1 MCPVEKNKGKKR
13 GRKSKFEENVKP
25 HLDKI
30 REWKK
35 TGATD
40 KQICQMLDI
49 SKTSYYEYLQKYPE
63 FTEANKKGTT
73 EFCFTLRGELAKLA
87 TKHSLETKK
96 QYIKVDQETGNKTQ
110 YTEITTRE
118 VDADPAAINLLL
130 KNLDKEN
137 WANDPQNLSLK
148 QQELELRKA
157 IAKSQ
162 NFDLELEEDNK

>member
-1 MCPVEKNKGKKR
+1 MSDKLKKKR
-13 GRKSKFEENVKP
+13 GRKSKYNDHVLP
-25 HLDKI
+25 YLDKI

-35 TGATD
+35 VGATD
-40 KQICQMLDI
+40 KKIQEVLGI
-49 SKTSYYEYLQKYPE
+49 SKTVFYEYLDKYPE
-63 FTEANKKGTT
+63 FKNARKKGVA
-73 EFCFTLRGELAKLA
+73 EFCLDLRGELAKLA
-87 TKHSLETKK
+87 TKHTLETKK

-130 KNLDKEN
+130 KNLDKDD

-162 NFDLELEEDNK
+162 NFDLEFDDEKK

>member
-1 MCPVEKNKGKKR
+1 MAEKEKKKR
-13 GRKSKFEENVKP
+13 GRKCKYESNVKP
-25 HLDKI
+25 YLEKI

-35 TGATD
+35 VGATD
-40 KQICQMLDI
+40 KQIMEVLDI
-49 SKTSYYEYLQKYPE
+49 SKTVYYEYLEKYPE
-63 FTEANKKGTT
+63 FKETRKKGAA
-73 EFCFTLRGELAKLA
+73 EFCFDLRSELAQLA
-87 TKHSLETKK
+87 TKHTLETKK

-130 KNLDKEN
+130 KNLDRDN

-162 NFDLELEEDNK
+162 NFDLELNEDDN